1 MRIRLH
7 EKFDWRVPG
16 KRSMQA
22 FPVGDHT
29 MTHEAGAEA
38 IRLGKGVE
46 IDKPTKDEAK
56 AAK

>member
-7 EKFDWRVPG
+7 EKFDWRIPG
-16 KRSMQA
+16 TRSVKH

-38 IRLGKGVE
+38 IRTGKGKEIEKPAKGEKDAVE
-46 IDKPTKDEAK
+46 
-56 AAK
+56 